1 MPLLG
6 VVFVNFKAVELQ
18 NNYKDFLERLM
29 FLLECS
35 ENENVQDNVVLL
47 RKARKKLSSL
57 L

>member
-29 FLLECS
+29 FSLECS